1 MCSCVEGSDK
11 RLREMSAPYSVL
23 SFRKWKL
30 CKLIL
35 LCHGENF
42 LFFIYVIFL
51 FLKMSEWKIRPLPD
65 SPHTQPAPQIK
76 GVLVLVGE
84 IKKQKQIKITWED
97 NLSII
102 VLELL
107 DFVCLLWKKLSCDT
121 GESKE

>member
-11 RLREMSAPYSVL
+11 RLREMRALYSVL

-51 FLKMSEWKIRPLPD
+51 FLKMSELKIRPLPA
-65 SPHTQPAPQIK
+65 STHTQPAPQIK

-84 IKKQKQIKITWED
+84 IKKQKQIKITRED

-107 DFVCLLWKKLSCDT
+107 LDFVCLL
-121 GESKE
+121 